1 MPKSQSRVAECASLS
16 SFPTISH
23 PLRETHSIYIDLKH
37 LRRELEDAGRKEL
50 EAARQGAGEDAE
62 EAESS
67 NM

>member
-1 MPKSQSRVAECASLS
+1 MCLIIL
-16 SFPTISH
+16 ISH
-23 PLRETHSIYIDLKH
+23 NFSPIEIPILSYSIYIDLKH